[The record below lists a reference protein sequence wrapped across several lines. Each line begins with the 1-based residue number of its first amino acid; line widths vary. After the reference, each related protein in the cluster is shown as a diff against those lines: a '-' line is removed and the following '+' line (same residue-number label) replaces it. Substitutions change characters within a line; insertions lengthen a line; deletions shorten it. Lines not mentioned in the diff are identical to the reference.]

1 MWTRRDAE
9 WNPGLIIL
17 TRTQRKAWRPA
28 KRWEDDSN
36 EFVKDEVIKAT
47 QRNDLKNNNT
57 WLVAA
62 KNVYEWE
69 KERQYPK
76 HVIDDND
83 KLPAHPSTTNDDIKQ
98 QHNHQR
104 PRVFKFFKKKS
115 TQESEDIQSLDWY
128 TLETKDSLTSG
139 IRGILVL
146 VGCTKRYDQDK
157 WLFGSLPACKK
168 CT

>member
-1 MWTRRDAE
+1 MATSPANCTQSQEMWTRRDAE

-47 QRNDLKNNNT
+47 QRNALKNNNT

-98 QHNHQR
+98 QHHHQR
-104 PRVFKFFKKKS
+104 PRVFKFFKEKNPRKKARTS
-115 TQESEDIQSLDWY
+115 SP
-128 TLETKDSLTSG
+128 LTG
-139 IRGILVL
+139 TRWKRKIL
-146 VGCTKRYDQDK
+146 
-157 WLFGSLPACKK
+157 
-168 CT
+168 